1 MTKKIKCLETSFRAI
16 SEKGL
21 IHFSQFSS
29 RSCDGSIH
37 HNDEKGCSK
46 RRLHAIVPS
55 IRVHSLAVQI
65 EALDT
70 ITMSHWMTS
79 GRSRLKAKQKRSFSQ
94 RAQQRASLG
103 SVEAVLLPA
112 APSDSSDRA
121 EFHPRRRRRSHL
133 GKFSSF
139 AKASDV
145 STLCTPGVVFLRSRL
160 PLILDAIWIGGSE
173 TLPDSI
179 ETNGRIDGDRW

>member
-1 MTKKIKCLETSFRAI
+1 MAASLNGDTFLLSFLLYLIGTHLLNDRENKCLETSFRVI

-21 IHFSQFSS
+21 IHFSQFS
-29 RSCDGSIH
+29 RLVRACDGSIH

-65 EALDT
+65 DAVAT

-121 EFHPRRRRRSHL
+121 EFHPRRRRRSNL
-133 GKFSSF
+133 GKFS
-139 AKASDV
+139 
-145 STLCTPGVVFLRSRL
+145 
-160 PLILDAIWIGGSE
+160 
-173 TLPDSI
+173 
-179 ETNGRIDGDRW
+179 